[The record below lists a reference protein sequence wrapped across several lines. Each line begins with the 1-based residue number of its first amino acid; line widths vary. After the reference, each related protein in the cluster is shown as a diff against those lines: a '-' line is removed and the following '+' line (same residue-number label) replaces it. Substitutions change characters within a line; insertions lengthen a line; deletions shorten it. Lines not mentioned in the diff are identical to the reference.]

1 MFTSHKISSELADL
15 NQKFLD
21 RLFCREISKPELVLI
36 IRTCLKR
43 NSGISLPK
51 GRSMGTGSCSL
62 IFMIKYSRVLGC
74 AVNLV
79 GADHRQFLYER
90 DHPSLSYQS
99 CQYRVPGD

>member
-1 MFTSHKISSELADL
+1 MFTSHKISSEIADL

-21 RLFCREISKPELVLI
+21 SLFCRAISKPELVLI

-43 NSGISLPK
+43 NSGIK

-62 IFMIKYSRVLGC
+62 IFLIKYNRVLGF

-79 GADHRQFLYER
+79 GAGHPQFLYER
-90 DHPSLSYQS
+90 GDPGLSYQN

>member
-1 MFTSHKISSELADL
+1 MLFSNELNYWVIKKNAKKYL
-15 NQKFLD
+15 LL
-21 RLFCREISKPELVLI
+21 RMGRH